1 MNHGININRY
11 SLLFLTYQWLLFYN
25 RRKRTSHT
33 HTHSEQYR
41 EKIFRFWSQISRLN
55 PNFSPSQR
63 KFPVEL
69 LSFTAALSLTL
80 EVSIENSQW
89 ARNVS
94 IDISVYIEYFDIL
107 HTKPGNILIS

>member
-1 MNHGININRY
+1 MAVILQQKEENFSH
-11 SLLFLTYQWLLFYN
+11 TY
-25 RRKRTSHT
+25 T

-80 EVSIENSQW
+80 EVPIENSQR

-94 IDISVYIEYFDIL
+94 IEISVYVEYFDIL
-107 HTKPGNILIS
+107 HTKPGRITETFWFPRTPFSESLS